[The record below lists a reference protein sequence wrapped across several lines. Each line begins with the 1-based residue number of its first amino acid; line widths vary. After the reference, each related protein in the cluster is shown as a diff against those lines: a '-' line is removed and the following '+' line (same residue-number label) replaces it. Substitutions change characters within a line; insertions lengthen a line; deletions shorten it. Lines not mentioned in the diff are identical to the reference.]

1 MKKIVTIATV
11 QAIFVLLVAA
21 NLNLTSCTKSN
32 PVTIRDTTYTT
43 VYDTTIVKDTTI
55 IKDTITP
62 GPSILSMFTDKQW
75 EFDSAY
81 TNYTGPGTGT
91 LVYARGATNNVEDLD
106 DIHAT
111 FTADGF
117 YWALQ
122 GTSYSSGQW
131 NFTNNDSSTYVVNTP
146 TFGADY
152 LRIIKLTDSTF
163 AAYDSTGH
171 ALDIEKVT
179 PP

>member
-11 QAIFVLLVAA
+11 EVIFALLAVA
-21 NLNLTSCTKSN
+21 NLNLISCTKSN

-43 VYDTTIVKDTTI
+43 VYDTTI

-62 GPSILSMFTDKQW
+62 GPSILSMLTGKQW
-75 EFDSAY
+75 EIDTAY
-81 TNYTGPGTGT
+81 LSYTRPGTGS
-91 LVYARGATNNVEDLD
+91 LIYVRGASNNVEDLD
-106 DIHAT
+106 DV
-111 FTADGF
+111 FSSYTADGF

-122 GTSYSSGQW
+122 GTFYSSGQW
-131 NFTNNDSSTYVVNTP
+131 YFTNNDSSTYVVNTP
-146 TFGADY
+146 TFGSDY
-152 LRIIKLTDSTF
+152 VRIIKLTDSICWL
-163 AAYDSTGH
+163 YDSTGS

>member
-11 QAIFVLLVAA
+11 PAIFVLLVAA

-43 VYDTTIVKDTTI
+43 VYDTTIVKDT
-55 IKDTITP
+55 ITT
-62 GPSILSMFTDKQW
+62 GPSILSMLTGKQW
-75 EFDSAY
+75 EFDTAY
-81 TNYTGPGTGT
+81 VNYTGPGTGS
-91 LVYARGATNNVEDLD
+91 LVYVRGATNNTEDLD
-106 DIHAT
+106 GVYSSYT
-111 FTADGF
+111 SDGF

-122 GTSYSSGQW
+122 GTFYSSGQW
-131 NFTNNDSSTYVVNTP
+131 HFTNSDSSTYVVNTP

-152 LRIIKLTDSTF
+152 VRIIKLTDSICWL
-163 AAYDSTGH
+163 YDSTGK